1 MKCKYPESVC
11 GNMTVLNGVAYCDSV
26 PCILKEELPPMTN
39 ADRIRAMS
47 DAELAEALQVRS
59 IDSICDIVCTGSCRA
74 YGTLYKSS
82 EEVCKDIILRWL
94 QQPVGEDT

>member
-11 GNMTVLNGVAYCDSV
+11 GNMTVLNAVAYCDSV
-26 PCILKEELPPMTN
+26 PCSLKEELPPMTN

-47 DAELAEALQVRS
+47 DEEMAEFIGRIEIGDFGPLVYGKTF
-59 IDSICDIVCTGSCRA
+59 CDMCKGQYECDDCR
-74 YGTLYKSS
+74 L
-82 EEVCKDIILRWL
+82 CWL